1 MHDQRSPD
9 LSQTESICGSFG
21 DSVAC
26 FAQADAGIVRDEVLH
41 ATGMVS
47 SVFVDYCVLFLAL
60 MIPEF
65 VQIFLGGQDKK
76 HVGRSSSRS
85 STRNF
90 DKIIQNP
97 SFWLH
102 PGENNK
108 KQCMSRCDFYTL
120 ISVDPA
126 CRIPGDLRPRHQEVK
141 G

>member
-47 SVFVDYCVLFLAL
+47 SVFVDYVIVGL

-65 VQIFLGGQDKK
+65 VQKIWGGQDKK

-85 STRNF
+85 STRLRTLTKSY
-90 DKIIQNP
+90 KIQV
-97 SFWLH
+97 S
-102 PGENNK
+102 G
-108 KQCMSRCDFYTL
+108 STL
-120 ISVDPA
+120 GKTIKNHA
-126 CRIPGDLRPRHQEVK
+126 CRVVIFTH
-141 G
+141 

>member
-65 VQIFLGGQDKK
+65 VQFFFGW
-76 HVGRSSSRS
+76 GRIKS
-85 STRNF
+85 
-90 DKIIQNP
+90 
-97 SFWLH
+97 
-102 PGENNK
+102 
-108 KQCMSRCDFYTL
+108 
-120 ISVDPA
+120 ISEDPA
-126 CRIPGDLRPRHQEVK
+126 ADRALDSEL
-141 G
+141 

>member
-65 VQIFLGGQDKK
+65 VQFFLGGQDKK

-85 STRNF
+85 STRLRTLTKSY
-90 DKIIQNP
+90 KIQVSGSALGKTIKSN
-97 SFWLH
+97 
-102 PGENNK
+102 
-108 KQCMSRCDFYTL
+108 
-120 ISVDPA
+120 A
-126 CRIPGDLRPRHQEVK
+126 CRVVIFTH
-141 G
+141 

>member
-9 LSQTESICGSFG
+9 LSQTESSCGSFG

-65 VQIFLGGQDKK
+65 VQFFWGGQDKK

-85 STRNF
+85 STQNF

-97 SFWLH
+97 SFWLR

-141 G
+141 D

>member
-65 VQIFLGGQDKK
+65 VQFFLGGQDKK

-85 STRNF
+85 STRLRTLTKSKF
-90 DKIIQNP
+90 LAPPWEKTIK
-97 SFWLH
+97 
-102 PGENNK
+102 NN
-108 KQCMSRCDFYTL
+108 
-120 ISVDPA
+120 A
-126 CRIPGDLRPRHQEVK
+126 CRVVIFTH
-141 G
+141 